1 MAAGM
6 KRASLCVEAGDLWP
20 VPMAEHPW
28 TKDRTFMTLTPA
40 RVIAA
45 VAVFAFG
52 MLAGAG
58 IAAWLM
64 PPS

>member
-1 MAAGM
+1 
-6 KRASLCVEAGDLWP
+6 
-20 VPMAEHPW
+20 MAEHPW
-28 TKDRTFMTLTPA
+28 AKDRSFLTLTPA

-58 IAAWLM
+58 ISAWLM